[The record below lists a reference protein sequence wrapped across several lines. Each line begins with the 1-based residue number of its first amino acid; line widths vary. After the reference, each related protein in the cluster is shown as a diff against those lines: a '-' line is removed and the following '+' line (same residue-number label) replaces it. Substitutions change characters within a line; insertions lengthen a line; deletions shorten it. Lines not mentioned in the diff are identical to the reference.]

1 MPTTLHTI
9 PFEVLQQIAIKTVD
23 NHLSGPP
30 NCILPLLLTCR
41 TLYNS
46 LSFNEN
52 SLFYA
57 YVFDVQFDT
66 AALKRR
72 YAPERLTPARRAQ
85 ELKRRWAL
93 LKEIR
98 SITILSTNVD
108 FGVQMWGSPATN
120 ITGTYTYHE
129 KLNHAWLAY
138 MMLTESDG
146 MNWRQLKWAGIV
158 EWIRLFMFYDID
170 KVSSH
175 AQATGDLPPAD
186 EFRAV
191 GMWLWWLSLRYE
203 HIVKESLVAH
213 SAVNRMLRPFAF
225 ASWRYSF
232 FYAPWS
238 SPRLPD
244 PENVLDYLPGATLGG
259 PLLVDPIPRDRSIT
273 IPSYLGS
280 PLCISPPHLCHA
292 AVLSF
297 FTRMQRYPLGQMEWK
312 PVDIQMWSHAR
323 RVHGKLHPY
332 TPPHSNINY
341 PTVIDSRE
349 YDDDILRMLSC
360 RDPTMVRSVSPRE
373 PRYKY
378 VPGTYVGEWEG
389 RVVNY
394 GMTAMETIGAG
405 DPAPLHALEAE
416 PLRQD
421 PQAWV
426 LREFHHPST
435 LRGSLR
441 RQYLRFLRDE
451 YGPNPALSNS
461 RSTSLSQRQATPWSP
476 PSHRRPPVQKRS
488 RDVFNGFLPFGLKRE
503 HVLGGVEVTEAGS
516 KNAPVFYVE
525 VKKWVD
531 GRYWIGRDDMGSV
544 LMNEAI
550 DQGEDEIDA
559 EDEAEDEAALDE
571 RLDII
576 LEGEA
581 IGRKRA
587 FPYHVS
593 SMMEVGSVMYG
604 TIRKWD
610 GLVHLH
616 ALPADASG
624 TASWLYRGYL
634 TSNRNWIGRIRDT
647 WMADLTREGYEGVF
661 VMTKRDE

>member
-1 MPTTLHTI
+1 MQMALNTV
-9 PFEVLQQIAIKTVD
+9 PFEVLQQIAINTID
-23 NHLSGPP
+23 NHQSGPP
-30 NCILPLLLTCR
+30 SCIYSLLLTCR
-41 TLYNS
+41 ALYDS
-46 LSFNEN
+46 LSFDEN
-52 SLFYA
+52 PLFYA
-57 YVFDVQFDT
+57 DVFDVQFDT

-72 YAPERLTPARRAQ
+72 YAPKRLTSARRAQ

-93 LKEIR
+93 LREIR
-98 SITILSTNVD
+98 SITILSADAD

-120 ITGTYTYHE
+120 MTGTYTYHE

-138 MMLTESDG
+138 MLLTESDG
-146 MNWRQLKWAGIV
+146 MNWRQLQWAGIL

-170 KVSSH
+170 KVSLH
-175 AQATGDLPPAD
+175 AQATGILPPAD

-203 HIVKESLVAH
+203 HIVKESSVAH

-238 SPRLPD
+238 SSGLPD
-244 PENVLDYLPGATLGG
+244 TENVLDHFTGATLGG
-259 PLLVDPIPRDRSIT
+259 PLLADPIPRDRT
-273 IPSYLGS
+273 VTLPSYLGS

-292 AVLSF
+292 AVLLF
-297 FTRMQRYPLGQMEWK
+297 FTRMQRYPLGQIEWR
-312 PVDIQMWSHAR
+312 PNDIQMWNHAR
-323 RVHGKLHPY
+323 RLYGRLHPY
-332 TPPHSNINY
+332 TPPHSNIDY

-360 RDPTMVRSVSPRE
+360 RDPTIERSLARRE

-394 GMTAMETIGAG
+394 GLMATETIGAG
-405 DPAPLHALEAE
+405 ELAPLHALEAE

-421 PQAWV
+421 PQAWA

-435 LRGSLR
+435 LRGPLK

-451 YGPNPALSNS
+451 YGPSANH
-461 RSTSLSQRQATPWSP
+461 RSISLSQGPAEPWLP

-488 RDVFNGFLPFGLKRE
+488 RDVFNGFFPFGLKMD
-503 HVLGGVEVTEAGS
+503 HVLGGLEVTEAGS
-516 KNAPVFYVE
+516 KNTPVFYVE
-525 VKKWVD
+525 VKKWWD
-531 GRYWIGRDDMGSV
+531 GRCWIGRDDMGPA
-544 LMNEAI
+544 LMNEAM
-550 DQGEDEIDA
+550 DEGEDKIDG
-559 EDEAEDEAALDE
+559 EDEAEDEAALDK

-576 LEGEA
+576 IEGEA

-587 FPYHVS
+587 FPYHVAS
-593 SMMEVGSVMYG
+593 VMEVGSIMYG

-610 GLVHLH
+610 GLVNLH
-616 ALPADASG
+616 ARPADASS

-634 TSNRNWIGRIRDT
+634 ASNRNWIGRMRDT
-647 WMADLTREGYEGVF
+647 WTSDLTREGYEGVF
-661 VMTKRDE
+661 VMTKRGE